1 MAYNQNTLKQSDVSV
16 STTSITGFQ
25 NPDQRKLYDFSDRV
39 AELMPEESPFFVYLN
54 KVAKNPV
61 DDPVFRFLE
70 NRTVTNWTSRNFSLA
85 ANANGGSAVSAGSSY
100 DITVDDGSGSAI
112 SFITKG
118 MVVAVNTV
126 D

>member
-1 MAYNQNTLKQSDVSV
+1 MAYNQNTLKQSDISV
-16 STTSITGFQ
+16 STTSISGFQ
-25 NPDQRKLYDFSDRV
+25 NPDQRKLYDFSDKV

-85 ANANGGSAVSAGSSY
+85 AAVNGCSAVSA
-100 DITVDDGSGSAI
+100 
-112 SFITKG
+112 
-118 MVVAVNTV
+118 
-126 D
+126 